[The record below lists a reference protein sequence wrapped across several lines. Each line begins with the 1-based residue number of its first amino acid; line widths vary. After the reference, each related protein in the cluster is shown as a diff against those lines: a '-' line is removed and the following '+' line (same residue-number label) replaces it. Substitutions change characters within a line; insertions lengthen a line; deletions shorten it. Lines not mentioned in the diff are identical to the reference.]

1 MLLELYKGT
10 DRQRGAMSAE
20 GILLENIRDAS
31 ETSRQAV
38 LEITHTREPE
48 NERYELLLESI
59 IDRLV
64 DVVAYCDEAKRELEG
79 EKW

>member
-1 MLLELYKGT
+1 MRPE
-10 DRQRGAMSAE
+10 S
-20 GILLENIRDAS
+20 ILLENICDAS

-38 LEITHTREPE
+38 LEITHAREPE
-48 NERYELLLESI
+48 NEQYELLLESI

-64 DVVAYCDEAKRELEG
+64 DVVAYCDEARRELES

>member
-1 MLLELYKGT
+1 MRPE
-10 DRQRGAMSAE
+10 S
-20 GILLENIRDAS
+20 ILLENIRDAS

-38 LEITHTREPE
+38 LEITHAREPE

-64 DVVAYCDEAKRELEG
+64 DVVAYCDEAKRVLEG

>member
-1 MLLELYKGT
+1 MRPE
-10 DRQRGAMSAE
+10 S
-20 GILLENIRDAS
+20 ILLENIRDAS